1 MESESVSDYFAKQ
14 GGMHMATI
22 NSYNSSSIST
32 LFSGLGSSQNSY
44 GIDFTTYNSIK
55 NGSYSKLMKKYYS
68 NISGNNTESTSNKS
82 DKTQSTDVQKNNATR
97 NRDNAASVVDSIA
110 NLKPS
115 ELWSKTDKTD
125 KDGNKTTG
133 YDTDKIYNA
142 VTDFVKNYNSLVS
155 STGDSTSRYILNTA
169 STMVR
174 YTKANSDLLKQIGI
188 SISSDNKLTV
198 DEGKFKSAD
207 MAVARSVFTGAGS
220 YGQTISAK
228 ASTIYGNAVSQLSE
242 LATKN
247 SYTSDGLY
255 SYVSGATY
263 SQYT

>member
-1 MESESVSDYFAKQ
+1 
-14 GGMHMATI
+14 MATI

-68 NISGNNTESTSNKS
+68 NISGNNIESTSNKS

-97 NRDNAASVVDSIA
+97 NRDNAAAVVDSVA
-110 NLKPS
+110 NLKSS
-115 ELWSKTDKTD
+115 ELWSKTDEAYK
-125 KDGNKTTG
+125 
-133 YDTDKIYNA
+133 A

-188 SISSDNKLTV
+188 SIGSDNKLTV

>member
-82 DKTQSTDVQKNNATR
+82 DKTQSADVQKNNAVR
-97 NRDNAASVVDSIA
+97 NRDNAAAVVDSA
-110 NLKPS
+110 SNFKSS
-115 ELWSKTDKTD
+115 ELWPETDEAYK
-125 KDGNKTTG
+125 
-133 YDTDKIYNA
+133 A

>member
-1 MESESVSDYFAKQ
+1 
-14 GGMHMATI
+14 MATI

-68 NISGNNTESTSNKS
+68 NISGNNIESTSNKS
-82 DKTQSTDVQKNNATR
+82 DKTQSTDVQKNNAVR
-97 NRDNAASVVDSIA
+97 NRDNAAAVVDSAA
-110 NLKPS
+110 NVKS
-115 ELWSKTDKTD
+115 AELWSETDEAYK
-125 KDGNKTTG
+125 
-133 YDTDKIYNA
+133 A

-188 SISSDNKLTV
+188 SIGSDNKLTV

>member
-1 MESESVSDYFAKQ
+1 MDSV
-14 GGMHMATI
+14 
-22 NSYNSSSIST
+22 
-32 LFSGLGSSQNSY
+32 
-44 GIDFTTYNSIK
+44 
-55 NGSYSKLMKKYYS
+55 
-68 NISGNNTESTSNKS
+68 
-82 DKTQSTDVQKNNATR
+82 
-97 NRDNAASVVDSIA
+97 A
-110 NLKPS
+110 NLKSS
-115 ELWSKTDKTD
+115 ELWSKTDEAYK
-125 KDGNKTTG
+125 
-133 YDTDKIYNA
+133 A

-188 SISSDNKLTV
+188 SIGSDNKLTV

-242 LATKN
+242 LATRN